1 MKLHLL
7 RFALIFGFITSP
19 LVWAADTGLE
29 KEMKDIKNAFNQLKQ
44 QVGDP
49 SKNASALT
57 LVGKMRAAA
66 VNCRKLQPE
75 KATELPEKDRAAFV
89 GNYKDE
95 MNTFIANIDKLE
107 AALKAGDNADA
118 AKIVADLKTIQR
130 DAHKEFRTEKD

>member
-57 LVGKMRAAA
+57 
-66 VNCRKLQPE
+66 
-75 KATELPEKDRAAFV
+75 ATELPEKDRAAFV